1 MSVGTV
7 FYPRES
13 DLNAHLA
20 WGEWSGYH
28 SAAVYA
34 DFHDIEYNAIREAAG
49 VVDVSPL
56 YKYLVRGSDA
66 GRLLDRV
73 MTRDISR
80 LQVDHVAYTP
90 WCDEDGKV
98 IDDGTITRLSEDSY
112 RITAAD
118 PCERW
123 FRMNA
128 TGLDVEVEDI
138 SDQTAGLAAA
148 GQALPRGP
156 GGGERAGLDRRPVL
170 PSSPDADRRR
180 RRRRDA
186 HRLHGR
192 PRLRA
197 VDARST
203 ARWPVWDRIFDVGQR
218 YGIQPVGI
226 RAMDVA
232 RVEAGLILIE
242 VEYSSSH
249 RAIAQEQH
257 YSPFELGLGRL
268 VDLQKASPFNGK
280 RALLAEQAGGGPA
293 RRLVGLE
300 LEWAGI
306 EGLFAKHDLAP
317 AVSPMVHRDPV
328 PVYKE
333 GKQVG
338 RATSI
343 TWGPDDQEDGRVR
356 LGRQAVRAARH
367 APVRRVERRGR
378 ARQGG
383 RHRRPDAVPRP
394 RAQAQ
399 LERVRDR
406 RHPSERDARRPP
418 GTAPPSRT
426 PRSTR
431 RRTPATRR
439 SRRRSRTRWI
449 PTRGRRS
456 PRLRR
461 QGAPAPRR
469 RGSPAGG
476 ARRRRPTPPARR
488 RSGTSIRRT

>member
-1 MSVGTV
+1 VSVGTV
-7 FYPRES
+7 FFPRQT

-56 YKYLVRGSDA
+56 YKYIVRGSDA

-90 WCDEDGKV
+90 WCDEEGKV
-98 IDDGTITRLSEDSY
+98 IDDGTITRLSADSY

-118 PCERW
+118 PSERW

-128 TGLDVEVEDI
+128 TGLDAEVEDI
-138 SDQTAGLAAA
+138 SDRTAGLALQGRLSREVLEEAS
-148 GQALPRGP
+148 GQDWSDVRYF
-156 GGGERAGLDRRPVL
+156 
-170 PSSPDADRRR
+170 RRR
-180 RRRRDA
+180 RTQIAD
-186 HRLHGR
+186 
-192 PRLRA
+192 
-197 VDARST
+197 VDVDVTRTGYTGDRGYELWMPVDGALS
-203 ARWPVWDRIFDVGQR
+203 VWDRIFDVGQR

-249 RAIAQEQH
+249 RAIAREQH

-280 RALLAEQAGGGPA
+280 RALLAEQASGGPA

-343 TWGPDDQEDGRVR
+343 TWGPTIKKMVGFGSV
-356 LGRQAVRAARH
+356 
-367 APVRRVERRGR
+367 
-378 ARQGG
+378 
-383 RHRRPDAVPRP
+383 
-394 RAQAQ
+394 
-399 LERVRDR
+399 DR
-406 RHPSERDARRPP
+406 RFEEP
-418 GTAPPSRT
+418 GTRLSVEWSVEGERGKVAATVVPMPFLDLARK
-426 PRSTR
+426 RS
-431 RRTPATRR
+431 
-439 SRRRSRTRWI
+439 
-449 PTRGRRS
+449 
-456 PRLRR
+456 
-461 QGAPAPRR
+461 
-469 RGSPAGG
+469 
-476 ARRRRPTPPARR
+476 
-488 RSGTSIRRT
+488 

>member
-1 MSVGTV
+1 VSVGTV

-56 YKYLVRGSDA
+56 YKYIVRGTDA

-80 LQVDHVAYTP
+80 LQVDHVAYSP

-118 PCERW
+118 PSERW

-128 TGLDVEVEDI
+128 TGLDVDVEDV
-138 SDQTAGLAAA
+138 SDQTAGLALQGRLSREVLDEAS
-148 GQALPRGP
+148 GQDWTDVRYF
-156 GGGERAGLDRRPVL
+156 
-170 PSSPDADRRR
+170 RRR
-180 RRRRDA
+180 RTQIAD
-186 HRLHGR
+186 
-192 PRLRA
+192 
-197 VDARST
+197 VDVDVTRTGYTGDRGYELWMPVDGALQ
-203 ARWPVWDRIFDVGQR
+203 VWDRIFDVGQR
-218 YGIQPVGI
+218 YGIHPVGI

-268 VDLQKASPFNGK
+268 VDLQKSSPFNGK
-280 RALLAEQAGGGPA
+280 RALQAELAGGGPP

-343 TWGPDDQEDGRVR
+343 TWGPTIKKMVGFGSVDKRFEQAGTR
-356 LGRQAVRAARH
+356 LSVEWSVEGERGKVAAT
-367 APVRRVERRGR
+367 V
-378 ARQGG
+378 
-383 RHRRPDAVPRP
+383 VPMP
-394 RAQAQ
+394 FLD
-399 LERVRDR
+399 LERK
-406 RHPSERDARRPP
+406 
-418 GTAPPSRT
+418 
-426 PRSTR
+426 RS
-431 RRTPATRR
+431 
-439 SRRRSRTRWI
+439 
-449 PTRGRRS
+449 
-456 PRLRR
+456 
-461 QGAPAPRR
+461 
-469 RGSPAGG
+469 
-476 ARRRRPTPPARR
+476 
-488 RSGTSIRRT
+488 

>member
-1 MSVGTV
+1 VSVGTV

-56 YKYLVRGSDA
+56 YKYIVRGTDA

-80 LQVDHVAYTP
+80 LQVDHVAYSP

-118 PCERW
+118 PSERW

-128 TGLDVEVEDI
+128 TGLDVDVEDV
-138 SDQTAGLAAA
+138 SDQTAGLALQGRLSREVLEEAS
-148 GQALPRGP
+148 GQDWTDVRYF
-156 GGGERAGLDRRPVL
+156 
-170 PSSPDADRRR
+170 RRR
-180 RRRRDA
+180 RTQIAD
-186 HRLHGR
+186 
-192 PRLRA
+192 
-197 VDARST
+197 VDVDVTRTGYTGDRGYELWMPVDGALQ
-203 ARWPVWDRIFDVGQR
+203 VWDRIFDVGQR
-218 YGIQPVGI
+218 YGIHPVGI

-268 VDLQKASPFNGK
+268 VDLRKASPFNGK
-280 RALLAEQAGGGPA
+280 RALQAELAAGGPS

-343 TWGPDDQEDGRVR
+343 TWGPTIKKMVGFGSVDKRFEQPGTR
-356 LGRQAVRAARH
+356 LSVEWSVEGERGKVAAT
-367 APVRRVERRGR
+367 V
-378 ARQGG
+378 
-383 RHRRPDAVPRP
+383 VPMP
-394 RAQAQ
+394 FLD
-399 LERVRDR
+399 LERK
-406 RHPSERDARRPP
+406 
-418 GTAPPSRT
+418 RT
-426 PRSTR
+426 
-431 RRTPATRR
+431 
-439 SRRRSRTRWI
+439 
-449 PTRGRRS
+449 
-456 PRLRR
+456 
-461 QGAPAPRR
+461 
-469 RGSPAGG
+469 
-476 ARRRRPTPPARR
+476 
-488 RSGTSIRRT
+488 